1 MYVMWPHEEVTNE
14 PRRRLCATLRPNPLT
29 AVASRGGMGE
39 RPSGSLA
46 RIGSP
51 LGARKP
57 GVQHL
62 LPQGGPWWVC
72 GLCLSFLPRRQG
84 PGRGAGGGSTW
95 FRTPGDTDTRAGS
108 GHVLASPRRPL
119 SRAFC
124 RPGART
130 GRPHTQCLLEF
141 PRCLRFRNFSF
152 ASTLLEY
159 CLGEYEEVACHY
171 GESFSE
177 QLGDREQVSPC
188 FKTPPLMSR
197 HAARPPHLEQ
207 MLS

>member
-1 MYVMWPHEEVTNE
+1 MSG
-14 PRRRLCATLRPNPLT
+14 R
-29 AVASRGGMGE
+29 VAPSPGLVLLLVQGSRGSSTSCLREVHG
-39 RPSGSLA
+39 GSVDCVSASSPAA
-46 RIGSP
+46 RD
-51 LGARKP
+51 
-57 GVQHL
+57 
-62 LPQGGPWWVC
+62 QGGGGGGW
-72 GLCLSFLPRRQG
+72 
-84 PGRGAGGGSTW
+84 GGSTW